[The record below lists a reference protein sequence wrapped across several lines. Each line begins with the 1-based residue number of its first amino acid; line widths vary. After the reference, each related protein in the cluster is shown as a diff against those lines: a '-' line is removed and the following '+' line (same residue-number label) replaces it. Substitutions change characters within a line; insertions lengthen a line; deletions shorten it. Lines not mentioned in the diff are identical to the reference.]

1 MSENKKYI
9 LVLSWWG
16 SKWFYSLWIIKAL
29 EESWLESDIDAIFG
43 VSAWAMIAC
52 YWATDMRAEEIYSK
66 LLENIEFLSAKNLKM
81 PPVTSILQE
90 KTVQRMYRKHLPPT
104 FAKLNKKVY
113 VWATDLITWKYKIFH
128 TWELIPALMGSIA
141 LPVIFPPVKF
151 WDYLLADGWI
161 IDNFPV
167 LRAKK
172 LYPDH
177 EIIWVTVSAFKKHQK
192 ITNLLSSAMV
202 SRNLM
207 LSKDIEWNI
216 IATDHLF
223 CKNTWISTTETN
235 KEKIFHLYE
244 TWYKDGMK
252 YFKKLRNSGSKY

>member
-1 MSENKKYI
+1 MAENKKYI

-29 EESWLESDIDAIFG
+29 EESWLESQIDAIFG

-52 YWATDMRAEEIYSK
+52 YWATWLKVEEIYLK
-66 LLENIEFLSAKNLKM
+66 LLDNIEFLSAKNLKM
-81 PPVTSILQE
+81 PPVTSILKE
-90 KTVQRMYRKHLPPT
+90 KTVQRMYKKHLPST
-104 FAKLNKKVY
+104 FSKLKRKVY
-113 VWATDLITWKYKIFH
+113 IWATDLNTWKYKFFH
-128 TWELIPALMGSIA
+128 TWELIPPLMGSIA

-177 EIIWVTVSAFKKHQK
+177 EVIWVTVSSFKKHQK

-202 SRNLM
+202 SWNLM
-207 LSKDIEWNI
+207 VSKDIEWNI

-223 CKNTWISTTETN
+223 CKNTWISTAETN
-235 KEKIFHLYE
+235 KEKLSQIYKI
-244 TWYKDGMK
+244 WYRDWIK
-252 YFKKLRNSGSKY
+252 YFKHLLSK

>member
-1 MSENKKYI
+1 MAENKKYI

-29 EESWLESDIDAIFG
+29 EESWLDSEIEAVFG
-43 VSAWAMIAC
+43 VSAWAMIAS
-52 YWATDMRAEEIYSK
+52 YWATGMKAEEIYLK

-90 KTVQRMYRKHLPPT
+90 KTVQKMYKKSLPSTFSKLKRKI
-104 FAKLNKKVY
+104 Y
-113 VWATDLITWKYKIFH
+113 IWATDLNTWKYKLFH

-151 WDYLLADGWI
+151 WDYLLADGGI

-177 EIIWVTVSAFKKHQK
+177 EVIGVTVSSFKKHQK
-192 ITNLLSSAMV
+192 VTNLLSSAMI
-202 SRNLM
+202 SRNLV
-207 LSKDIEWNI
+207 LSKDVEWNI

-223 CKNTWISTTETN
+223 CKNTWVSTAETN
-235 KEKIFHLYE
+235 KEKIGHIYE

-252 YFKKLRNSGSKY
+252 YFKKLKK

>member
-1 MSENKKYI
+1 MSENKKYV

-29 EESWLESDIDAIFG
+29 EESWLESEIDAIFG

-52 YWATDMRAEEIYSK
+52 YWATWMKAENVFSK
-66 LLENIEFLSAKNLKM
+66 LFENIAFLSAKNLKL

-90 KTVQRMYRKHLPPT
+90 KPIQKMYKKDLPYT
-104 FAKLNKKVY
+104 FSKLKKKVY
-113 VWATDLITWKYKIFH
+113 IWATDLTTWKYKLFH
-128 TWELIPALMGSIA
+128 TWELIPPLMGSIA

-151 WDYLLADGWI
+151 WDYLLADGGI

-172 LYPDH
+172 IYPDH
-177 EIIWVTVSAFKKHQK
+177 EVIGVTVSSFKKHQK
-192 ITNLLSSAMV
+192 IRNLLSSATV
-202 SRNLM
+202 SWNLM
-207 LSKDIEWNI
+207 LSNGIEWNI

-223 CKNTWISTTETN
+223 CKNTGLSTTETN
-235 KEKIFHLYE
+235 REKISHIYE
-244 TWYKDGMK
+244 VWYNDWMK
-252 YFKKLRNSGSKY
+252 YFKKLKK

>member
-1 MSENKKYI
+1 MADNKKYI

-16 SKWFYSLWIIKAL
+16 SKWFYSLWIIKAI

-43 VSAWAMIAC
+43 VSAWAMIAS
-52 YWATDMRAEEIYSK
+52 YWATGMGAEEIFLK
-66 LLENIEFLSAKNLKM
+66 LMENIEFLSAKNLKM

-90 KTVQRMYRKHLPPT
+90 KSVQKMYKKSLPST
-104 FAKLNKKVY
+104 FSKLKKKIY
-113 VWATDLITWKYKIFH
+113 IWATDLNTWKYKIFH

-151 WDYLLADGWI
+151 WEYLLADGGI

-177 EIIWVTVSAFKKHQK
+177 EVIWVTVSSFKKHQK
-192 ITNLLSSAMV
+192 VTNLLSSAMI
-202 SRNLM
+202 SWNLV
-207 LSKDIEWNI
+207 LSKDVEWNI

-223 CKNTWISTTETN
+223 CKNTGVSTAETN
-235 KEKIFHLYE
+235 KEKLGHIYE
-244 TWYKDGMK
+244 VWYKDWMK
-252 YFKKLRNSGSKY
+252 YFKKLRK

>member
-1 MSENKKYI
+1 MAENKRYI

-29 EESWLESDIDAIFG
+29 EECWLEWDIDAIFW
-43 VSAWAMIAC
+43 VSAWAMIAS
-52 YWATDMRAEEIYSK
+52 YWATGMRAEEIYLK
-66 LLENIEFLSAKNLKM
+66 LMENIEFLSAKNLKM

-90 KTVQRMYRKHLPPT
+90 KSVQKMYKKSLPST
-104 FAKLNKKVY
+104 FSKLKKKIY
-113 VWATDLITWKYKIFH
+113 IWATDLNTWKYKIFH

-151 WDYLLADGWI
+151 WEYLLADGGI

-172 LYPDH
+172 IYPDH
-177 EIIWVTVSAFKKHQK
+177 EIIGVTVSSFKKHQK
-192 ITNLLSSAMV
+192 VTNLLSSAMI
-202 SRNLM
+202 SWNLV
-207 LSKDIEWNI
+207 LSKDVEWNI

-223 CKNTWISTTETN
+223 CKNTWVSTAETN
-235 KEKIFHLYE
+235 KEKLGHIYE
-244 TWYKDGMK
+244 VWYKDWMK
-252 YFKKLRNSGSKY
+252 YFKKMKK

>member
-1 MSENKKYI
+1 MTENKKYI

-16 SKWFYSLWIIKAL
+16 SKWFYHLWIIKAL
-29 EESWLESDIDAIFG
+29 EESWVESEIEAIFG
-43 VSAWAMIAC
+43 VSAWAMVASF
-52 YWATDMRAEEIYSK
+52 WASGLKADEVYTK

-90 KTVQRMYRKHLPPT
+90 KNVQKLYKKYLPST
-104 FAKLNKKVY
+104 FSKLKKKVY
-113 VWATDLITWKYKIFH
+113 IWATDLNTWKYKLFH

-151 WDYLLADGWI
+151 GEFLLVDGGV

-172 LYPDH
+172 LYPNH
-177 EIIWVTVSAFKKHQK
+177 EVIGVTVSSYKKHQK
-192 ITNLLSSAMV
+192 VNNLLANAMV
-202 SRNLM
+202 SWNLV

-223 CKNTWISTTETN
+223 CKNTWVSTTETD
-235 KEKIFHLYE
+235 KEKLAHIYE
-244 TWYKDGMK
+244 VGYKDGMR
-252 YFKKLRNSGSKY
+252 YFKKLRK

>member
-1 MSENKKYI
+1 MAEDKKYI

-16 SKWFYSLWIIKAL
+16 SKWFYSLWIIKAI
-29 EESWLESDIDAIFG
+29 EESWLESQIDAIFG
-43 VSAWAMIAC
+43 VSAWAMIAS
-52 YWATDMRAEEIYSK
+52 YRAAGLKAEQVYSK

-90 KTVQRMYRKHLPPT
+90 KTVQRMYRKSLPST
-104 FAKLNKKVY
+104 FSKLKKNVY
-113 VWATDLITWKYKIFH
+113 IWATDLNTGKYKIFH

-151 WDYLLADGWI
+151 WDYLLADGGI

-167 LRAKK
+167 IRAKK

-177 EIIWVTVSAFKKHQK
+177 EVIGVTVSSYKKHQK
-192 ITNLLSSAMV
+192 ISNLLSSAMV
-202 SRNLM
+202 SWNLV
-207 LSKDIEWNI
+207 LSKDVEWNI

-223 CKNTWISTTETN
+223 CKNTWVSTAETN
-235 KEKIFHLYE
+235 KEKLKNIYE
-244 TWYKDGMK
+244 VGYKDWMK
-252 YFKKLRNSGSKY
+252 YFKKLKK

>member
-1 MSENKKYI
+1 MAENKKYI

-29 EESWLESDIDAIFG
+29 EESWLDSEIEAIFW
-43 VSAWAMIAC
+43 VSAWAMIAS
-52 YWATDMRAEEIYSK
+52 YWATGMRAEEIFLK
-66 LLENIEFLSAKNLKM
+66 LMENIEFLSAKNLKM

-90 KTVQRMYRKHLPPT
+90 KSVQKMYKKSPPPT
-104 FAKLNKKVY
+104 FSKLKKKIY
-113 VWATDLITWKYKIFH
+113 IWATDLNTWKYKIFH

-151 WDYLLADGWI
+151 WEYLLADGGI

-172 LYPDH
+172 IYPDH
-177 EIIWVTVSAFKKHQK
+177 EIIGVTVSSFKKHQK
-192 ITNLLSSAMV
+192 VTNLLSSAMI
-202 SRNLM
+202 SWNLV
-207 LSKDIEWNI
+207 LSKDVEWNI

-223 CKNTWISTTETN
+223 CKNTWVSTAETN
-235 KEKIFHLYE
+235 KEKLGHIYE
-244 TWYKDGMK
+244 IWYKDWMK
-252 YFKKLRNSGSKY
+252 YFKKMKK